1 MNNIYKNKK
10 VINLIDNKDNLN
22 YALDNEML
30 VVNLFNKNSQS
41 INIDFSQ
48 SEDSYLVINYSM
60 LTNENVDINIKG
72 NITGNNN
79 KCVINVRCLSIDKH
93 TNINVNVKANEK
105 TIGNEIIEDLK
116 GINEEGTVC
125 FMPILEVDTHEVDA
139 QHFATIGNFDKNQLF
154 YLESLGLSEKTSKDL
169 LKKSFIYNL
178 FNEEFLN
185 LIEDRKE

>member
-10 VINLIDNKDNLN
+10 VINLIDNKNNLN

-79 KCVINVRCLSIDKH
+79 KCVINVRCLSTCNH
-93 TNINVNVKANEK
+93 ANINVNVKANEK

-125 FMPILEVDTHEVDA
+125 FMPILEVDTYEVDA
-139 QHFATIGNFDKNQLF
+139 QHFATIGNFDKNELF

>member
-1 MNNIYKNKK
+1 MNKIYKNKK

-48 SEDSYLVINYSM
+48 SDDSYLVINYSM

-79 KCVINVRCLSIDKH
+79 KCVINVRCLSICNH
-93 TNINVNVKANEK
+93 ANINVNVKANEK

-116 GINEEGTVC
+116 GINEDGTVC

-139 QHFATIGNFDKNQLF
+139 QHFATIGNFDKNELF
-154 YLESLGLSEKTSKDL
+154 YLESLGLSEKTSKEL